1 MLLVFGE
8 LYAELTNSGEA
19 CLEVA
24 LGGPLLRQALAARA
38 AGARTRFLGRVG
50 RDGYGR
56 SIRRIGQHHELEWAL
71 QEDGERPTSLWL
83 GGDPPVAYRAADAH
97 LEPPAES
104 FFEGGRVLHAGAWAF
119 GMDPARTTAAEV
131 FREGLH
137 QGLALSLD
145 LRSARWA
152 LRADLEEVL
161 RPFLPLA
168 YMKADA
174 EALEALELRPG
185 ELFQWANTVLLFA
198 PGKVRRMTLFEEED
212 LALPAGLHPDEAYG
226 RFLAGASRGREPEAA
241 LAAALEGGDGTLR
254 PKEKDA

>member
-8 LYAELTNSGEA
+8 LYMELIDSKG
-19 CLEVA
+19 CLEVEP
-24 LGGPLLRQALAARA
+24 GGPLLRQALAARA
-38 AGARTRFLGRVG
+38 VGARTRFLGRVG
-50 RDGYGR
+50 RDGFGR
-56 SIRRIGQHHELEWAL
+56 GIRKIGQERELEWVL
-71 QEDGERPTSLWL
+71 QEDGDHPTSLCFA
-83 GGDPPVAYRAADAH
+83 GDPPVAYRAADAF
-97 LEPPAES
+97 LEPPPES

-119 GMDPARTTAAEV
+119 GMDPGRTTAAEV

-168 YMKADA
+168 YMKTDA
-174 EALEALELRPG
+174 EALEALALRPG

-198 PGKVRRMTLFEEED
+198 PGKVRRMTLFDEQD
-212 LALPAGLHPDEAYG
+212 SKLPRGRSSDEVYG
-226 RFLAGASRGREPEAA
+226 RFLAGVSEGRDPDDA
-241 LAAALEGGDGTLR
+241 LAAALKR
-254 PKEKDA
+254 PPHSTRKKDA

>member
-19 CLEVA
+19 CLDVA
-24 LGGPLLRQALAARA
+24 SGGPLFRQALAARA

-50 RDGYGR
+50 RDGFGR
-56 SIRRIGQHHELEWAL
+56 SIRRLGQEHDLEWAL
-71 QEDGERPTSLWL
+71 QEDGDRPTSLCL
-83 GGDPPVAYRAADAH
+83 EGEAPVAYRAADAY
-97 LEPPAES
+97 LSPPSEA
-104 FFEGGRVLHAGAWAF
+104 FFEGGRVLHAGAWIF

-137 QGLALSLD
+137 RGLDLSLD
-145 LRSARWA
+145 LRTARWA

-174 EALEALELRPG
+174 ETLEALELRPG

-198 PGKVRRMTLFEEED
+198 PGKVRRMTLFDEQD
-212 LALPAGLHPDEAYG
+212 QALRAGLHPDEAYG
-226 RFLAGASRGREPEAA
+226 RFLAGASRGLEPEAA
-241 LAAALEGGDGTLR
+241 LAAALEGGEETLR
-254 PKEKDA
+254 PEEKDA